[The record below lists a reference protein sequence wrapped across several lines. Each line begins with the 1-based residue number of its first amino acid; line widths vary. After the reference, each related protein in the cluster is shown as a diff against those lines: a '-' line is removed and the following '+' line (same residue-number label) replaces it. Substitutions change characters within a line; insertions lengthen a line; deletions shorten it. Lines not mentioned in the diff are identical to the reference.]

1 MKVAISIL
9 LLLSSLYTCFAQQQ
23 NITKQVS
30 DIFSFTPEGEWKKG
44 KHAAFFMMID
54 STQTYK
60 NKHPVQCKQCCIGG
74 VYFMLQGTIYN
85 RLPLPVINEDSI
97 EVSLTCKSQELK
109 RGFLAINGI
118 DEKEEV
124 LYSDTLFFNNCKEW
138 KTFRKNVSLCRV
150 VLLGLTIGIR
160 GNDTIFTAKKNERR
174 KKNIQNLW
182 LDRIEM
188 KVNGKN
194 ITDYTTYPFFA
205 EPPLHKE
212 DIMMWSDSLPHSLR
226 DKDIVAFGETV
237 HGSENINCTIIR
249 LFMNEIKYGGRKLIL
264 LELPLSKMLY
274 VNRFVQGDSA
284 FQIDKISSIIEFSL
298 FSDAWID
305 FFRWLKEY
313 NSTTKEKVWILGTD
327 FDVSAYLETEL
338 DLCEY
343 LLTINRSLQNSQL
356 RKFAQLI
363 LKSKEIHQ
371 ESIAFFQSQNYFE
384 KELGKQEA
392 QLIQTCLQLIE
403 KVKYEQLSRDSLMFE
418 QIQVMMELFSSH
430 RPVKSMIYS
439 HLMHVK
445 YTSNNA
451 DQSIIS
457 SPFGALCKQH
467 YSDRFFT
474 VGIFTDRGKTLNYH
488 YLKKMEYCLLNQSK
502 PGSLEYWLNQVP
514 LDSFYVP
521 HSLLPTKLLFSRSV
535 GIAPNEMTEWIN
547 PSYQMDGILFIKES
561 IPLQKKS
568 LNVSKDNNTF
578 ISRYKKCWDELKN
591 E

>member
-1 MKVAISIL
+1 
-9 LLLSSLYTCFAQQQ
+9 
-23 NITKQVS
+23 
-30 DIFSFTPEGEWKKG
+30 
-44 KHAAFFMMID
+44 
-54 STQTYK
+54 
-60 NKHPVQCKQCCIGG
+60 
-74 VYFMLQGTIYN
+74 
-85 RLPLPVINEDSI
+85 
-97 EVSLTCKSQELK
+97 
-109 RGFLAINGI
+109 
-118 DEKEEV
+118 
-124 LYSDTLFFNNCKEW
+124 
-138 KTFRKNVSLCRV
+138 
-150 VLLGLTIGIR
+150 
-160 GNDTIFTAKKNERR
+160 
-174 KKNIQNLW
+174 
-182 LDRIEM
+182 
-188 KVNGKN
+188 
-194 ITDYTTYPFFA
+194 
-205 EPPLHKE
+205 
-212 DIMMWSDSLPHSLR
+212 MMWSDSLPHSLR

>member
-30 DIFSFTPEGEWKKG
+30 DILSFTPEGEWKKG

-60 NKHPVQCKQCCIGG
+60 NKHPVQCNQCYIGG

-85 RLPLPVINEDSI
+85 RLPLPVINEDSM

-138 KTFRKNVSLCRV
+138 KTFRKNVSLCGV

-160 GNDTIFTAKKNERR
+160 GNDTIFTAKKNVGR
-174 KKNIQNLW
+174 KKSIQNLW

-212 DIMMWSDSLPHSLR
+212 DIMMWSDSLPHSFR

-237 HGSENINCTIIR
+237 HGSENINCTMIR

-430 RPVKSMIYS
+430 RPVKAMIYS

-457 SPFGALCKQH
+457 IPFGALCKQH

-547 PSYQMDGILFIKES
+547 PSHQMDGILFIKES

-578 ISRYKKCWDELKN
+578 IYRYKKCWDELKN